1 MSEFKL
7 EEEKINRLPV
17 YLLTGFLGSGKTTLL
32 QKLLAWCQE
41 QELKVGLIIN
51 DFGAVNVDSLLVG
64 AGASAN
70 KDNVTLKELS
80 GGCACCTVSKNLV
93 VDLLEMVVSFELD
106 MIIIE
111 ASGIADPLD
120 LLDQIT
126 TPGLMRRLYPA
137 GVISVVDAPRFFN
150 LAHNMQLVRRQAQ
163 FADVLILNKCDI
175 VATLEYD
182 RVQATLL
189 AFNPHAQIHPTIY
202 AEVDPAVVFKAT
214 ESGLFKRHQPDP
226 EHNHDHHDHEH
237 LPFHTFEYYFAKP
250 VVKIA
255 FEQFLANLPKNVLRA
270 KGFVY
275 FEDDNYPTLFQYTP
289 GMKAFTPLSPGDD
302 TTAAAVFIG
311 LNMDK
316 AKLEAELIQTL
327 NIDNDLL

>member
-1 MSEFKL
+1 ML

-41 QELKVGLIIN
+41 QSLKVGLIIN
-51 DFGAVNVDSLLVG
+51 DFGAVNVDSLLIG
-64 AGASAN
+64 AGANAN
-70 KDNVTLKELS
+70 KENITLKELS

-106 MIIIE
+106 LIIIE

-126 TPGLMRRLYPA
+126 TPGLLRRIYPA
-137 GVISVVDAPRFFN
+137 GVISVVDAPRFFS
-150 LAHNMQLVRRQAQ
+150 LANNMQLVRRQAQ
-163 FADVLILNKCDI
+163 FADVLILNKCDM
-175 VATLEYD
+175 VQDLEYD
-182 RVQATLL
+182 RAIAALM
-189 AFNPHAQIHPTIY
+189 AFNPNAQIHPTIY
-202 AEVDPAVVFKAT
+202 AEVDPAIVFKAA
-214 ESGLFKRHQPDP
+214 ESNLFHRHHA
-226 EHNHDHHDHEH
+226 EHAGHEENHEHHHDHEH
-237 LPFHTFEYYFAKP
+237 LPFHTFEYYLSKP
-250 VVKIA
+250 IKKTA
-255 FEQFLANLPKNVLRA
+255 FEQFLSDLPKSVLRA

-275 FEDDNYPTLFQYTP
+275 FEGDNFPTLFQYTP
-289 GMKAFTPLSPGDD
+289 GIKALTPLLPGDD

-316 AKLEAELIQTL
+316 TQIETDL
-327 NIDNDLL
+327 NNL